1 MANESNYS
9 LKEVAF
15 IKETIPG
22 VFQTTPK
29 LYKLGVMG
37 FALAPTQKTE
47 QNTELG
53 QDGQATAMDT
63 GSLDIAGNLNMK
75 SKTGL
80 MPILLHSVVGK
91 STKVDATTDDWTA
104 ATVYIGPADKYSA
117 GQMVNHSDGL
127 HTLVVKSVSGTGTSD
142 ATEPDLTAINP
153 ATGQAY
159 KEYDTIVDNSGANQ
173 ITWIV
178 RKKLYKHTGTSDID
192 MQSLGVYAKSNTA
205 QGGGVDFEQYFTGIF
220 LNSISFAKA
229 SGTIVYKQ
237 DVPTVGLN
245 YRDNTQL
252 DWVPLVPSGTV
263 EIEDKS
269 FSFNDMKVTIAGVE
283 PEKASEF
290 NLTLNRNVAVEDE
303 VKQGSKDYNVPV
315 MTMDGNLKLK
325 FTKEKWAEV
334 YDNPTKKLVITY
346 ANRSGDKISLTFP
359 SVKTM
364 LGTKETT
371 TDKYDYIT
379 VPLSASGSA
388 SQKTLSYETIT
399 STDW

>member
-15 IKETIPG
+15 IKETTPG

-127 HTLVVKSVSGTGTSD
+127 HTLVVKSVTGTGTSG
-142 ATEPDLTAINP
+142 AVEPDISGL
-153 ATGQAY
+153 
-159 KEYDTIVDNSGANQ
+159 KEYDSVVDNEV
-173 ITWIV
+173 TWIV

-205 QGGGVDFEQYFTGIF
+205 QGGGVNFEQYFTGIF

-252 DWVPLVPSGTV
+252 DWQPLAPSGTV

-290 NLTLNRNVAVEDE
+290 NLTLNRNVTVEDE

-334 YDNPTKKLVITY
+334 YDNPTKELVITY

-359 SVKTM
+359 NVKTM

>member
-104 ATVYIGPADKYSA
+104 ATVYIGPADKFSA

-127 HTLVVKSVSGTGTSD
+127 HTLVVKSVSGAGTSG
-142 ATEPDLTAINP
+142 AVEPDISGL
-153 ATGQAY
+153 
-159 KEYDTIVDNSGANQ
+159 KEYDSVVDNEV
-173 ITWIV
+173 TWIV

-252 DWVPLVPSGTV
+252 DWEALVPSGTV

>member
-15 IKETIPG
+15 IKETTPG

-104 ATVYIGPADKYSA
+104 ATVYIGPADKFSA

-127 HTLVVKSVSGTGTSD
+127 HTLVVKSVSGTGTSG
-142 ATEPDLTAINP
+142 AVEPDISGL
-153 ATGQAY
+153 
-159 KEYDTIVDNSGANQ
+159 KEYDSVVDNEV
-173 ITWIV
+173 TWIV

-205 QGGGVDFEQYFTGIF
+205 QGGGVNFEQYFTGIF

-252 DWVPLVPSGTV
+252 DWQPLAPSGTV

-290 NLTLNRNVAVEDE
+290 NLTLNRNVTVEDE

-334 YDNPTKKLVITY
+334 YDNPTKELVITY

-359 SVKTM
+359 NVKTM

-388 SQKTLSYETIT
+388 TQKTLSYETIT

>member
-15 IKETIPG
+15 IKETTPG

-104 ATVYIGPADKYSA
+104 ATVYIGPADKFSA

-127 HTLVVKSVSGTGTSD
+127 HTLVVKSVSGAGTSG
-142 ATEPDLTAINP
+142 AVEPDISGL
-153 ATGQAY
+153 
-159 KEYDTIVDNSGANQ
+159 KEYDSKVDNEV
-173 ITWIV
+173 TWIV

-205 QGGGVDFEQYFTGIF
+205 QGGGVDFEQYFTGMF

-269 FSFNDMKVTIAGVE
+269 FSFNDMKVTINGVE

-290 NLTLNRNVAVEDE
+290 NLTLNRNVTVEDE

-388 SQKTLSYETIT
+388 NQKTLSYETIT

>member
-15 IKETIPG
+15 IKETTPG

-63 GSLDIAGNLNMK
+63 GSLDFAGNLNMK

-127 HTLVVKSVSGTGTSD
+127 HTLVVKSVSGTGTSG
-142 ATEPDLTAINP
+142 AVEPDISGL
-153 ATGQAY
+153 
-159 KEYDTIVDNSGANQ
+159 KEYDSVVDNEV
-173 ITWIV
+173 TWII

-205 QGGGVDFEQYFTGIF
+205 QGGGVNFEQYFTGIF

-252 DWVPLVPSGTV
+252 DWEALVPSGTV

-290 NLTLNRNVAVEDE
+290 NLTLNRNVTVEDE

>member
-15 IKETIPG
+15 IKETTPG

-127 HTLVVKSVSGTGTSD
+127 HTLVVKSVSGTGTSG
-142 ATEPDLTAINP
+142 AVEPDISGLN
-153 ATGQAY
+153 
-159 KEYDTIVDNSGANQ
+159 EYDSVVDNEV
-173 ITWIV
+173 TWIV

-205 QGGGVDFEQYFTGIF
+205 QGGGVNFEQYFTGIF

-252 DWVPLVPSGTV
+252 DWQTLVPSGTV

-283 PEKASEF
+283 PEKASDF

-334 YDNPTKKLVITY
+334 YDNPTKDLVITY

-388 SQKTLSYETIT
+388 NQKTLSYETIT

>member
-15 IKETIPG
+15 IKETTPG

-104 ATVYIGPADKYSA
+104 ATVYIGPADKFSA

-127 HTLVVKSVSGTGTSD
+127 HTLVVKSVSGAGTSG
-142 ATEPDLTAINP
+142 AVEPDISGL
-153 ATGQAY
+153 
-159 KEYDTIVDNSGANQ
+159 KEYDSVADNEV
-173 ITWIV
+173 TWIV

-205 QGGGVDFEQYFTGIF
+205 QGGGVDFEQYFTGMF

-346 ANRSGDKISLTFP
+346 ANRSGDKTSLTFLN
-359 SVKTM
+359 VKTM

>member
-15 IKETIPG
+15 IKETTPG

-127 HTLVVKSVSGTGTSD
+127 HTLVVKSVSGAGTSG
-142 ATEPDLTAINP
+142 AVEPDISGL
-153 ATGQAY
+153 
-159 KEYDTIVDNSGANQ
+159 KEYDSVVDNEV
-173 ITWIV
+173 TWIV

-205 QGGGVDFEQYFTGIF
+205 QGGGVNFEQYFTGMF

-263 EIEDKS
+263 DIEDKS

-283 PEKASEF
+283 PEKASDF
-290 NLTLNRNVAVEDE
+290 NLTLNRNVAVDDE

-334 YDNPTKKLVITY
+334 YDNPTKDLVITY

>member
-15 IKETIPG
+15 IKETTPG

-63 GSLDIAGNLNMK
+63 GSLDFAGNLNMK

-104 ATVYIGPADKYSA
+104 ATVYIGPADKFSA

-127 HTLVVKSVSGTGTSD
+127 HTLVVKSVSGAGTSG
-142 ATEPDLTAINP
+142 AVEPDISGL
-153 ATGQAY
+153 
-159 KEYDTIVDNSGANQ
+159 KEYDSVVDNEV
-173 ITWIV
+173 TWIV

-205 QGGGVDFEQYFTGIF
+205 QGGGVNFEQYFTGIF

-252 DWVPLVPSGTV
+252 DWEALVPSGTV

-290 NLTLNRNVAVEDE
+290 NLTLNRNVTVEDE

-334 YDNPTKKLVITY
+334 YDNPTKELVITY

-359 SVKTM
+359 NVKTM

-388 SQKTLSYETIT
+388 NQKTLSYETIT

>member
-1 MANESNYS
+1 MANETNYS

-15 IKETIPG
+15 IKETTPG

-127 HTLVVKSVSGTGTSD
+127 HTLVVKSVSGTGTSG
-142 ATEPDLTAINP
+142 AVEPDISGL
-153 ATGQAY
+153 
-159 KEYDTIVDNSGANQ
+159 KEYDSVADNEV
-173 ITWIV
+173 TWIV

-205 QGGGVDFEQYFTGIF
+205 QGGGVDFEQYFTGMF

-252 DWVPLVPSGTV
+252 DWQALVPSGTV

-283 PEKASEF
+283 PEKASDF
-290 NLTLNRNVAVEDE
+290 NLTLNRNATVEDE

-334 YDNPTKKLVITY
+334 YDNPTKDLVITY

-388 SQKTLSYETIT
+388 NQKTLSYETIT

>member
-15 IKETIPG
+15 IKETTPG

-127 HTLVVKSVSGTGTSD
+127 HTLVVKSVSGTGTSG
-142 ATEPDLTAINP
+142 AVEPDISGLN
-153 ATGQAY
+153 
-159 KEYDTIVDNSGANQ
+159 EYDSVVDNKV
-173 ITWIV
+173 TWIV

-205 QGGGVDFEQYFTGIF
+205 QGGGVDFEQYFTGMF

-252 DWVPLVPSGTV
+252 DWQTLVPSGTV

-290 NLTLNRNVAVEDE
+290 NLTLNRNVTVEDE
-303 VKQGSKDYNVPV
+303 VEQGSKDYNVPV

-334 YDNPTKKLVITY
+334 YDNPTKDLVITY

>member
-15 IKETIPG
+15 IKETTPG

-63 GSLDIAGNLNMK
+63 GSLDFAGNLNMK

-104 ATVYIGPADKYSA
+104 ATVYIGPADKFSA

-127 HTLVVKSVSGTGTSD
+127 HTLVVKSVTGTGTSG
-142 ATEPDLTAINP
+142 AVEPDISGL
-153 ATGQAY
+153 
-159 KEYDTIVDNSGANQ
+159 KEYDSVVDNEV
-173 ITWIV
+173 TWIV

-205 QGGGVDFEQYFTGIF
+205 QGGGVNFEQYFTGIF

-252 DWVPLVPSGTV
+252 DWEALVPSGTV

-290 NLTLNRNVAVEDE
+290 NLTLNRNVTVEDE

-334 YDNPTKKLVITY
+334 YDNPTKELVITY

-359 SVKTM
+359 NVKTM

>member
-15 IKETIPG
+15 IKETTPG

-117 GQMVNHSDGL
+117 GQMVNHSNGT
-127 HTLVVKSVSGTGTSD
+127 HTLVVKSVTGTGTSG
-142 ATEPDLTAINP
+142 AVEPDISGL
-153 ATGQAY
+153 
-159 KEYDTIVDNSGANQ
+159 KEYDSVVDNEV
-173 ITWIV
+173 TWIV

-205 QGGGVDFEQYFTGIF
+205 QGGGVDFEQYFTGMF

-245 YRDNTQL
+245 YKDNTQL
-252 DWVPLVPSGTV
+252 DWQTLVPSGTV

-269 FSFNDMKVTIAGVE
+269 FSFNDMKVTINGAE

-290 NLTLNRNVAVEDE
+290 NLTLNRNVAVDDE

>member
-15 IKETIPG
+15 IKETTPG

-127 HTLVVKSVSGTGTSD
+127 HTLVVKSVSGTGTSG
-142 ATEPDLTAINP
+142 AVEPDISGL
-153 ATGQAY
+153 
-159 KEYDTIVDNSGANQ
+159 KEYDSVVDNEV
-173 ITWIV
+173 TWIV

-205 QGGGVDFEQYFTGIF
+205 QGGGVNFEQYFTGIF

-252 DWVPLVPSGTV
+252 DWQPLAPSGTV

-290 NLTLNRNVAVEDE
+290 NLTLNRNVTVEDE

-334 YDNPTKKLVITY
+334 YDNPTKDLVITY

>member
-15 IKETIPG
+15 IKETTPG

-63 GSLDIAGNLNMK
+63 GSLDFAGNLNMK

-127 HTLVVKSVSGTGTSD
+127 HTLVVKSVSGTGTSG
-142 ATEPDLTAINP
+142 AVEPDISGL
-153 ATGQAY
+153 
-159 KEYDTIVDNSGANQ
+159 KEYDSVVDNEV
-173 ITWIV
+173 TWIV

-205 QGGGVDFEQYFTGIF
+205 QGGGVNFEQYFTGMF

-252 DWVPLVPSGTV
+252 DWEALVPSGTV

-290 NLTLNRNVAVEDE
+290 NLTLNRNVTVEDE

-334 YDNPTKKLVITY
+334 YDNPTKELVITY

-359 SVKTM
+359 NVKTM

-388 SQKTLSYETIT
+388 NQKTLSYETIT

>member
-15 IKETIPG
+15 IKETTPG

-127 HTLVVKSVSGTGTSD
+127 HTLVVKSVSGAGTSG
-142 ATEPDLTAINP
+142 AVEPDISGLN
-153 ATGQAY
+153 
-159 KEYDTIVDNSGANQ
+159 EYDSIVDNEV
-173 ITWIV
+173 TWIV

-205 QGGGVDFEQYFTGIF
+205 QGGGVDFEQYFTGMF

-252 DWVPLVPSGTV
+252 DWKALVPSGTV
-263 EIEDKS
+263 DIEDKS

-315 MTMDGNLKLK
+315 MTTDGNLKLK

-334 YDNPTKKLVITY
+334 YDNPTKDLVITY

>member
-104 ATVYIGPADKYSA
+104 ATVYIGPADKFSA

-127 HTLVVKSVSGTGTSD
+127 HTLVVKSVSGAGTSG
-142 ATEPDLTAINP
+142 AVEPDISGL
-153 ATGQAY
+153 
-159 KEYDTIVDNSGANQ
+159 KEYDSVADNEV
-173 ITWIV
+173 TWIV

-252 DWVPLVPSGTV
+252 DWEALVPSGTV

-290 NLTLNRNVAVEDE
+290 NLTLNRNVTVEDE

-334 YDNPTKKLVITY
+334 YDNPTKELVITY
-346 ANRSGDKISLTFP
+346 ANRSGDKISLTFLN
-359 SVKTM
+359 VKTM

>member
-15 IKETIPG
+15 IKETTPG

-63 GSLDIAGNLNMK
+63 GSLDFAGNLNMK

-104 ATVYIGPADKYSA
+104 ATVYIGPADKFSA

-127 HTLVVKSVSGTGTSD
+127 HTLVVKSVSGTGTSG
-142 ATEPDLTAINP
+142 AVEPDISGL
-153 ATGQAY
+153 
-159 KEYDTIVDNSGANQ
+159 KEYDSVVDNEV
-173 ITWIV
+173 TWIV

-205 QGGGVDFEQYFTGIF
+205 QGGGVDFEQYFTGMF

-252 DWVPLVPSGTV
+252 DWQPLAPSGTV

-290 NLTLNRNVAVEDE
+290 NLTLNRNVTVEDE

-334 YDNPTKKLVITY
+334 YDNPTKELVITY

-359 SVKTM
+359 NVKTM

-388 SQKTLSYETIT
+388 NQKTLSYETIT

>member
-15 IKETIPG
+15 IKETTPG

-63 GSLDIAGNLNMK
+63 GSLDFAGNLNMK

-104 ATVYIGPADKYSA
+104 ATVYIGPADKFSA

-127 HTLVVKSVSGTGTSD
+127 HTLVVKSVSGAGTSG
-142 ATEPDLTAINP
+142 AVEPDISGL
-153 ATGQAY
+153 
-159 KEYDTIVDNSGANQ
+159 KEYDSKVDNEV
-173 ITWIV
+173 TWIV

-205 QGGGVDFEQYFTGIF
+205 QGGGVNFEQYFTGMF

-252 DWVPLVPSGTV
+252 DWEALVPSGTV

-269 FSFNDMKVTIAGVE
+269 FSFNDMKVTINGVE

-290 NLTLNRNVAVEDE
+290 NLTLNRNVTVEDE

>member
-15 IKETIPG
+15 IKETTPG

-104 ATVYIGPADKYSA
+104 ATVYIGPADKFSA

-127 HTLVVKSVSGTGTSD
+127 HTLVVKSVSGTGTSG
-142 ATEPDLTAINP
+142 AVEPDISGL
-153 ATGQAY
+153 
-159 KEYDTIVDNSGANQ
+159 KEYDSVVDNEV
-173 ITWIV
+173 TWIV

-205 QGGGVDFEQYFTGIF
+205 QGGGVNFEQYFTGIF

-290 NLTLNRNVAVEDE
+290 NLTLNRNVTVEDE

-359 SVKTM
+359 NVKTM

>member
-15 IKETIPG
+15 IKETTPG

-63 GSLDIAGNLNMK
+63 GSLDFAGNLNMK

-104 ATVYIGPADKYSA
+104 ATVYIGPADKFSA

-127 HTLVVKSVSGTGTSD
+127 HTLVVKSVSGTGTSG
-142 ATEPDLTAINP
+142 AVEPDISGL
-153 ATGQAY
+153 
-159 KEYDTIVDNSGANQ
+159 KEYDSVADNEV
-173 ITWIV
+173 TWIV

-205 QGGGVDFEQYFTGIF
+205 QGGGVNFEQYFTGMF

-263 EIEDKS
+263 DIEDKS

-315 MTMDGNLKLK
+315 MTTDGNLKLK

-334 YDNPTKKLVITY
+334 YDNPTKDLVITY

>member
-15 IKETIPG
+15 IKETTPG

-127 HTLVVKSVSGTGTSD
+127 HTLVVKSVSGAGTSGSV
-142 ATEPDLTAINP
+142 EPDISALN
-153 ATGQAY
+153 
-159 KEYDTIVDNSGANQ
+159 EYDSIVDNEV
-173 ITWIV
+173 TWIV

-205 QGGGVDFEQYFTGIF
+205 QGGGVDFEQYFTGMF

-245 YRDNTQL
+245 YKDNTQL
-252 DWVPLVPSGTV
+252 DWQALVPSGTV

-283 PEKASEF
+283 PEKASDF

>member
-63 GSLDIAGNLNMK
+63 GSLDFAGNLNMK

-104 ATVYIGPADKYSA
+104 ATVYIGPADKFSA

-127 HTLVVKSVSGTGTSD
+127 HTLVVKSVSGAGTSG
-142 ATEPDLTAINP
+142 AVEPDISGL
-153 ATGQAY
+153 
-159 KEYDTIVDNSGANQ
+159 KEYDSVVDNEVV
-173 ITWIV
+173 WIV

-205 QGGGVDFEQYFTGIF
+205 QGGGVNFEQYFTGIF

-252 DWVPLVPSGTV
+252 DWEALVPSGTV
-263 EIEDKS
+263 DIEDKS

-290 NLTLNRNVAVEDE
+290 NLTLNRNVTVEDE

-334 YDNPTKKLVITY
+334 YDNPTKELVITY
-346 ANRSGDKISLTFP
+346 ANRSGDKISLTFLN
-359 SVKTM
+359 VKTM

>member
-15 IKETIPG
+15 IKETTPG

-47 QNTELG
+47 QNTEQG

-127 HTLVVKSVSGTGTSD
+127 HTLVVKSVSGAGTSG
-142 ATEPDLTAINP
+142 AVEPDISGL
-153 ATGQAY
+153 
-159 KEYDTIVDNSGANQ
+159 KEYDSVADNEV
-173 ITWIV
+173 TWIV

-205 QGGGVDFEQYFTGIF
+205 QGGGVNFEQYFTGIF

-290 NLTLNRNVAVEDE
+290 NLTLNRNVTVEDE

-334 YDNPTKKLVITY
+334 YDNPTKELVITY

>member
-104 ATVYIGPADKYSA
+104 ATVYIGPADKFSA

-127 HTLVVKSVSGTGTSD
+127 HTLVVKSVSGAGTSG
-142 ATEPDLTAINP
+142 AVEPDISGL
-153 ATGQAY
+153 
-159 KEYDTIVDNSGANQ
+159 KEYDSVADNEV
-173 ITWIV
+173 TWIV

-205 QGGGVDFEQYFTGIF
+205 QGGGVNFEQYFTGMF

-252 DWVPLVPSGTV
+252 DWEALVPSGTV

-388 SQKTLSYETIT
+388 NQKTLSYETIT

>member
-15 IKETIPG
+15 IKETTPG

-127 HTLVVKSVSGTGTSD
+127 HTLVVKSVSGAGTSG
-142 ATEPDLTAINP
+142 AVEPDISGL
-153 ATGQAY
+153 
-159 KEYDTIVDNSGANQ
+159 KEYDSVIDNEV
-173 ITWIV
+173 TWIV

-205 QGGGVDFEQYFTGIF
+205 QGGGVDFEQYFTGMF

-263 EIEDKS
+263 DIEDKS

-290 NLTLNRNVAVEDE
+290 NLTLNRNVTVEDE

>member
-15 IKETIPG
+15 IKETTPG

-63 GSLDIAGNLNMK
+63 GSLDFAGNLNMK

-104 ATVYIGPADKYSA
+104 ATVYIGPADKFSA

-127 HTLVVKSVSGTGTSD
+127 HTLVVKSVSGTGTSG
-142 ATEPDLTAINP
+142 AVEPDISGL
-153 ATGQAY
+153 
-159 KEYDTIVDNSGANQ
+159 KEYDSVVDNEV
-173 ITWIV
+173 TWIV

-192 MQSLGVYAKSNTA
+192 MQSLGVYAKANTA
-205 QGGGVDFEQYFTGIF
+205 QGGGVNFEQYFTGIF

-252 DWVPLVPSGTV
+252 DWEALVPSGTV

-290 NLTLNRNVAVEDE
+290 NLTLNRNVTVEDE

-334 YDNPTKKLVITY
+334 YDNPTKELVITY

-359 SVKTM
+359 NVKTM

-388 SQKTLSYETIT
+388 NQKTLSYETIT

>member
-15 IKETIPG
+15 IKETTPG

-127 HTLVVKSVSGTGTSD
+127 HTLVVKSVSGAGTSG
-142 ATEPDLTAINP
+142 AVEPDISGL
-153 ATGQAY
+153 
-159 KEYDTIVDNSGANQ
+159 KEYDSVADNEV
-173 ITWIV
+173 TWIV

-205 QGGGVDFEQYFTGIF
+205 QGGGVNFEQYFTGIF

-334 YDNPTKKLVITY
+334 YDNPTKVLVITY

>member
-15 IKETIPG
+15 IKETTPG

-127 HTLVVKSVSGTGTSD
+127 HTLVVKSVSGTGTSG
-142 ATEPDLTAINP
+142 AVEPDISGL
-153 ATGQAY
+153 
-159 KEYDTIVDNSGANQ
+159 KEYDSVVDNEV
-173 ITWIV
+173 TWIV

-205 QGGGVDFEQYFTGIF
+205 QGGGVDFEQYFTGMF

-245 YRDNTQL
+245 YKDNTQL
-252 DWVPLVPSGTV
+252 DWDALVPSGTV

-269 FSFNDMKVTIAGVE
+269 FSFNDMKVTIDGVE

-315 MTMDGNLKLK
+315 MTTDGNIKLK

-334 YDNPTKKLVITY
+334 YDNPTKDLVITY

>member
-15 IKETIPG
+15 IKETTPG

-127 HTLVVKSVSGTGTSD
+127 HTLVVKSVSGAGTSG
-142 ATEPDLTAINP
+142 AVEPDISGL
-153 ATGQAY
+153 
-159 KEYDTIVDNSGANQ
+159 KEYDSVVDNKV
-173 ITWIV
+173 TWIV

-205 QGGGVDFEQYFTGIF
+205 QGGGVNFEQYFTGIF

-245 YRDNTQL
+245 YKDNTQL
-252 DWVPLVPSGTV
+252 DWQTLVPSGIV

-290 NLTLNRNVAVEDE
+290 NLTLNRNVTVEDE

>member
-1 MANESNYS
+1 MANETNYS

-15 IKETIPG
+15 IKETTPG

-127 HTLVVKSVSGTGTSD
+127 HTLVVKSVTGTGTSG
-142 ATEPDLTAINP
+142 AVEPDISGLN
-153 ATGQAY
+153 
-159 KEYDTIVDNSGANQ
+159 EYDSIVDNEV
-173 ITWIV
+173 TWIV

-205 QGGGVDFEQYFTGIF
+205 QGGGVNFEQYFTGIF

-252 DWVPLVPSGTV
+252 DWQPLTPSGTV

-269 FSFNDMKVTIAGVE
+269 FSFNDMKVTIAGME

-334 YDNPTKKLVITY
+334 YDNPTKELIITY

-359 SVKTM
+359 NVKTM

>member
-15 IKETIPG
+15 IKETTPG

-127 HTLVVKSVSGTGTSD
+127 HTLVVKSVSGAGTSG
-142 ATEPDLTAINP
+142 AVEPDISGL
-153 ATGQAY
+153 
-159 KEYDTIVDNSGANQ
+159 KEYDSIVDNEV
-173 ITWIV
+173 TWIV

-205 QGGGVDFEQYFTGIF
+205 QGGGVDFEQYFTGMF

-245 YRDNTQL
+245 YKDNTQL
-252 DWVPLVPSGTV
+252 DWQTLVPSGTV

-334 YDNPTKKLVITY
+334 YDNPTKDLVITY

>member
-15 IKETIPG
+15 IKETTPG

-37 FALAPTQKTE
+37 FALAPAQKTE

-127 HTLVVKSVSGTGTSD
+127 HTLVVKSVSGAGTSG
-142 ATEPDLTAINP
+142 AVEPDISGL
-153 ATGQAY
+153 
-159 KEYDTIVDNSGANQ
+159 KEYDSVADNEV
-173 ITWIV
+173 TWIV

-205 QGGGVDFEQYFTGIF
+205 QGGGVNFEQYFTGMF

-252 DWVPLVPSGTV
+252 DWQTLVPSGTV

-283 PEKASEF
+283 PEKASDF
-290 NLTLNRNVAVEDE
+290 NLTLNRNVTVEDE

>member
-15 IKETIPG
+15 IKETTPG

-127 HTLVVKSVSGTGTSD
+127 HTLVVKSVSGTGTSG
-142 ATEPDLTAINP
+142 AVEPDISGLN
-153 ATGQAY
+153 
-159 KEYDTIVDNSGANQ
+159 EYDSVVDNEV
-173 ITWIV
+173 TWIV

-205 QGGGVDFEQYFTGIF
+205 QGGGVDFEQYFTGMF

-245 YRDNTQL
+245 YKDNTQL
-252 DWVPLVPSGTV
+252 DWQALVPSGTV

>member
-15 IKETIPG
+15 IKETTPG

-127 HTLVVKSVSGTGTSD
+127 HTLVVKSVTGTGTSG
-142 ATEPDLTAINP
+142 AVEPDISGLN
-153 ATGQAY
+153 
-159 KEYDTIVDNSGANQ
+159 EYDSVVDNEV
-173 ITWIV
+173 TWIV

-205 QGGGVDFEQYFTGIF
+205 QGGGVDFEQYFTGMF

-252 DWVPLVPSGTV
+252 DWKALVPSGTV

-334 YDNPTKKLVITY
+334 YDNPTKDLVITY

>member
-15 IKETIPG
+15 IKETTPG

-104 ATVYIGPADKYSA
+104 ATVYIGPADKFSA

-127 HTLVVKSVSGTGTSD
+127 HTLVVKSVSGAGTSG
-142 ATEPDLTAINP
+142 AVEPDISGL
-153 ATGQAY
+153 
-159 KEYDTIVDNSGANQ
+159 KEYDSVVDNKV
-173 ITWIV
+173 TWIV

-205 QGGGVDFEQYFTGIF
+205 QGGGVNFEQYFTGIF

-245 YRDNTQL
+245 YKDNTQL
-252 DWVPLVPSGTV
+252 DWQTLVPSGIV

-290 NLTLNRNVAVEDE
+290 NLTLNRNVTVEDE

>member
-15 IKETIPG
+15 IKETTPG

-127 HTLVVKSVSGTGTSD
+127 HTLVVKSVTGTGTSG
-142 ATEPDLTAINP
+142 AVEPDISGLN
-153 ATGQAY
+153 
-159 KEYDTIVDNSGANQ
+159 EYDSVADNEV
-173 ITWIV
+173 TWIV

-205 QGGGVDFEQYFTGIF
+205 QGGGVNFEQYFTGMF

-245 YRDNTQL
+245 YKDNTQL
-252 DWVPLVPSGTV
+252 DWQTLIPSGIV
-263 EIEDKS
+263 EIEDKT

-290 NLTLNRNVAVEDE
+290 NLTLNRNVTVEDE

-334 YDNPTKKLVITY
+334 YDNPTKVLVITY

>member
-1 MANESNYS
+1 MANETNYS

-15 IKETIPG
+15 IKETTPG

-127 HTLVVKSVSGTGTSD
+127 HTLVVKSVAGTGTSG
-142 ATEPDLTAINP
+142 AVEPDISGLN
-153 ATGQAY
+153 
-159 KEYDTIVDNSGANQ
+159 EYDSIVDNEV
-173 ITWIV
+173 TWIV

-205 QGGGVDFEQYFTGIF
+205 QGGGVDFEQYFTGMF

-252 DWVPLVPSGTV
+252 DWQPLVPSQTV

-334 YDNPTKKLVITY
+334 YDNPTKELIITY

-359 SVKTM
+359 NVKTM

-388 SQKTLSYETIT
+388 TQKTLSYETIT